1 MVLNATRVP
10 VILLANAS
18 DDALASLNASD
29 DALASLG
36 SEPER
41 VEGFTIP
48 TMSMAETTAIALLA
62 SCAVGALLGLIAVMA
77 VPGAVTRQL
86 TRLVA
91 VLRGEASVHTGLL
104 ASVDAP
110 PPDAFATV
118 TPPPVTTSARVA
130 RDGGS
135 GSGSGGSGSGGAA
148 SRGVLKK
155 PMPRYPTT
163 QGSHEKRGR
172 RESAAM
178 AERGTSCAIAE
189 VDEED
194 DHRL

>member
-1 MVLNATRVP
+1 
-10 VILLANAS
+10 
-18 DDALASLNASD
+18 
-29 DALASLG
+29 
-36 SEPER
+36 
-41 VEGFTIP
+41 
-48 TMSMAETTAIALLA
+48 
-62 SCAVGALLGLIAVMA
+62 MA
-77 VPGAVTRQL
+77 VLVAVTRQL

-104 ASVDAP
+104 AAVDVP

-118 TPPPVTTSARVA
+118 TPPATASVRMA
-130 RDGGS
+130 
-135 GSGSGGSGSGGAA
+135 SGGSGGGGGSGVTMPR
-148 SRGVLKK
+148 SVLKK
-155 PMPRYPTT
+155 PVSRYPTA
-163 QGSHEKRGR
+163 QGGHEKRGR

>member
-1 MVLNATRVP
+1 MGVRARRMVPNAT
-10 VILLANAS
+10 
-18 DDALASLNASD
+18 DDALASLNATD
-29 DALASLG
+29 DALASAG
-36 SEPER
+36 SEG
-41 VEGFTIP
+41 VGGFAMP

-77 VPGAVTRQL
+77 VLVAVTRQL

-91 VLRGEASVHTGLL
+91 VLRGEAGVHTGLL
-104 ASVDAP
+104 AAVDVP
-110 PPDAFATV
+110 PSDAFAV
-118 TPPPVTTSARVA
+118 ATPPAITTASVRMA
-130 RDGGS
+130 RDGG
-135 GSGSGGSGSGGAA
+135 GSGGGGGSGSGGTVQ
-148 SRGVLKK
+148 RGVLKK
-155 PMPRYPTT
+155 PASRYPTA

-172 RESAAM
+172 RESNAL